1 MAETNFSD
9 PERVTLL
16 TELKK
21 AFEVQNGVQDVPTTI
36 WAYLW
41 FSDIDK
47 LRAMRDD
54 VQRCHLF
61 GAGLLGTHRDL
72 VLWCEFI
79 NFYTFLIVSI
89 C

>member
-1 MAETNFSD
+1 MADTNFSD

-16 TELKK
+16 TDLKK

-47 LRAMRDD
+47 LRAMRDE
-54 VQRCHLF
+54 VQRSHLF
-61 GAGLLGTHRDL
+61 GAGLLVTHRDL
-72 VLWCEFI
+72 VLRCEFI